1 MKLLEVGRLC
11 KSFKELKV
19 LTDVNLEVGTEER
32 HVIIGPNGAGK
43 TTLFHCITGVLPIDA
58 GYIEIN
64 GNKANGM
71 PSNTRT
77 SVGMARTFQ
86 KNNLMFD
93 LTVEE
98 NLHLAIAARK
108 PYRNR
113 LFKPLHKYNDLLEET
128 HELLSKWNLWE
139 RRKRV
144 VKELSYGEQ
153 RLLEI
158 VLAIAS
164 KPRILLL
171 DEPTSGMSPAETVQ
185 TTKLI
190 QSLPR
195 SISLLVI
202 EHDMEVV
209 FSIADRITVLHHGEV
224 LLSGSPQEI
233 RDDGRVKDIYFG
245 GGALAYA
252 EA

>member
-1 MKLLEVGRLC
+1 MSLLQVERLS
-11 KSFKELKV
+11 KSYKSLQVLKNI
-19 LTDVNLEVGTEER
+19 NLEVKPEER

-43 TTLFHCITGVLPIDA
+43 TTLLHCITGIVPMNEGTVKLGGKDMSRSPSFARVSA
-58 GYIEIN
+58 GI
-64 GNKANGM
+64 
-71 PSNTRT
+71 
-77 SVGMARTFQ
+77 ARTFQ
-86 KNNLMFD
+86 KNNLFD
-93 LTVEE
+93 KLTIEE
-98 NLHLAIAARK
+98 NLQLAIAACK

-113 LFKPLHKYNDLLEET
+113 LFKPLIKYNDMLEEA
-128 HELLSKWNLWE
+128 EDLLLRWNLWE

-144 VKELSYGEQ
+144 VNELSYGEQ

-158 VLAIAS
+158 ILALAS

-171 DEPTSGMSPAETVQ
+171 DEPTSGMSPAETIQ

-224 LLSGSPQEI
+224 FLTGSPDDI
-233 RDDGRVKDIYFG
+233 RGDERIKAIYFG
-245 GGALAYA
+245 GGVLEHAQA
-252 EA
+252 

>member
-1 MKLLEVGRLC
+1 MSLLQVERLSKSYKALQVLKQVHLEV
-11 KSFKELKV
+11 KP
-19 LTDVNLEVGTEER
+19 EER

-43 TTLFHCITGVLPIDA
+43 TTLFHCITGVVPMNEGIVRIHGQDVSR
-58 GYIEIN
+58 
-64 GNKANGM
+64 M
-71 PSNTRT
+71 PSHTRV
-77 SVGMARTFQ
+77 SAGMARTFQ
-86 KNNLMFD
+86 KNNLFGK
-93 LTVEE
+93 LTIEE
-98 NLHLAIAARK
+98 NLHLAITACK

-113 LFKPLHKYNDLLEET
+113 LFKPLNQYRDMMEEAE
-128 HELLSKWNLWE
+128 ELLTQWNLWE

-144 VKELSYGEQ
+144 VNELSYGEQ

-158 VLAIAS
+158 MLAIAS

-190 QSLPR
+190 QGLPR

-224 LLSGSPQEI
+224 FLTGSPDEI
-233 RDDGRVKDIYFG
+233 SGDERVKAIYFG
-245 GGALAYA
+245 GGAREHAQA
-252 EA
+252 